1 MAIGQ
6 IGVAGTNAV
15 LNVEEDHNVVLVHA
29 QIHRQVDSDYHVA
42 VKYHDQM

>member
-6 IGVAGTNAV
+6 IGVAGINAV
-15 LNVEEDHNVVLVHA
+15 LNAAEDHNVVLVHA
-29 QIHRQVDSDYHVA
+29 QIHRQVDSDYHAV